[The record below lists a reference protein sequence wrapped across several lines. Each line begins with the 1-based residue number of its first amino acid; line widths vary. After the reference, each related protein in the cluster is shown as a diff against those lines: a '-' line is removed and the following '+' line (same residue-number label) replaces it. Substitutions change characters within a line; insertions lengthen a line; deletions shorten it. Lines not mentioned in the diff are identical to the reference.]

1 MSDSKGAERTIIE
14 SALKAATPQD
24 AVAVAEMIERHIGA
38 RHQRPVGDRFNN
50 YGLMASSGSYEYK
63 ALEPVTNAQDAV
75 LERWATEKWGSL
87 ASVPYKA
94 PSEAASDLFGSFNYQ
109 QQADLGRVAFRESD
123 SPTRS
128 SKRLTIVS
136 RDRGC

>member
-50 YGLMASSGSYEYK
+50 YGADG
-63 ALEPVTNAQDAV
+63 V
-75 LERWATEKWGSL
+75 ERFVRVQGAGAGDQRTGRRAGEMGGGKMG
-87 ASVPYKA
+87 
-94 PSEAASDLFGSFNYQ
+94 
-109 QQADLGRVAFRESD
+109 DLGKRAVQ
-123 SPTRS
+123 S
-128 SKRLTIVS
+128 SQ
-136 RDRGC
+136 RGGE